1 MSLFFRVP
9 PHIVDRRRRRRIPVR
24 PKTAKITMAFP
35 GQKTLAE
42 ALHANGTVRLLLFL
56 VVFCVQS
63 AVAADAV
70 AARNNDAENPVRK
83 SLVAQKTTEKSAAE
97 TRSEE
102 DPPAPEKQGNS
113 VNELGHGTLFL
124 FGFIFG
130 FYTLC
135 ALVGLSRMARD

>member
-1 MSLFFRVP
+1 M
-9 PHIVDRRRRRRIPVR
+9 
-24 PKTAKITMAFP
+24 TFP

-70 AARNNDAENPVRK
+70 AARNDDAENPVRK
-83 SLVAQKTTEKSAAE
+83 SLVAQETTEKSAAE

-102 DPPAPEKQGNS
+102 GPPAPEKQGSGANKRD
-113 VNELGHGTLFL
+113 LRFL
-124 FGFIFG
+124 FGFILG
-130 FYTLC
+130 FYFLHLF
-135 ALVGLSRMARD
+135 AGSSRG

>member
-24 PKTAKITMAFP
+24 PKTAKITMTFP

-70 AARNNDAENPVRK
+70 AARNDDAENPVRK

-97 TRSEE
+97 NRRKESPSASKT
-102 DPPAPEKQGNS
+102 QGSGANKRD
-113 VNELGHGTLFL
+113 LRFL
-124 FGFIFG
+124 FGFILG
-130 FYTLC
+130 FYFLHLF
-135 ALVGLSRMARD
+135 AGSSRN